1 MSTNENN
8 VEKKKKTYTPEEV
21 EEIKQSINQIVE
33 KDKEFSNLRNLNYN
47 TENKSEFS
55 KKICQF

>member
-1 MSTNENN
+1 MSANENN
-8 VEKKKKTYTPEEV
+8 TEKKKKTYTPEEV

-47 TENKSEFS
+47 AENKSEFS
-55 KKICQF
+55 KKIC